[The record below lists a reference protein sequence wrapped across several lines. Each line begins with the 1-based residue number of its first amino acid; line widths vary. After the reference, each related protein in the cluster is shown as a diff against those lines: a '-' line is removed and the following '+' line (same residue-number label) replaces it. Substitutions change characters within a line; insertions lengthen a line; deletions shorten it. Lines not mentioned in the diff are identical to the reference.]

1 MILLVIGFQAVQ
13 ASTINASKIDWQ
25 KSVSV
30 DEKLHQSTYP
40 VMINAISDRNGGLEV
55 AK

>member
-30 DEKLHQSTYP
+30 DEKLHQNTYP
-40 VMINAISDRNGGLEV
+40 AMINAISDNNGGPEGV
-55 AK
+55 K